1 MKKIILITILS
12 CLLLQGCSDPKS
24 EAIKNMKDGCILATD
39 YSNRSIKYCEC
50 IAENSVSQLNEK
62 EIKLFNKATDKFTQQ
77 DLILIQE
84 IFSKI
89 TTKNLES
96 KCQY

>member
-89 TTKNLES
+89 TTENLES